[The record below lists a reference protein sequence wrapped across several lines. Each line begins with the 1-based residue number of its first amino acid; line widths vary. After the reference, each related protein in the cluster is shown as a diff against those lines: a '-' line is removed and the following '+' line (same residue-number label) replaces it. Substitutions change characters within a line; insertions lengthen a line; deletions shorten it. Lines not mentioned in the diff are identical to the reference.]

1 MTLDTCHVAVTLSL
15 WKKKKAYSYNKVDK
29 NLFETEFIASKS
41 LRKCKDLIIQ
51 KICKGNTLNIERT
64 KYLKGIKSPL
74 SKIYATSN

>member
-1 MTLDTCHVAVTLSL
+1 MSRCCYALIME
-15 WKKKKAYSYNKVDK
+15 KKKKAYNYNKVDK
-29 NLFETEFIASKS
+29 NLSETEFIALKS